1 MGLVL
6 PELTKQAWNLL
17 VISPPKNKLNM
28 FDEVPIVHSH
38 RVDWLILEAEALGV
52 LGRLRLS
59 LRREVPWRAK

>member
-1 MGLVL
+1 
-6 PELTKQAWNLL
+6 
-17 VISPPKNKLNM
+17 M

-59 LRREVPWRAK
+59 LRREVPLRAK